1 MISDNMQQLLNNQYH
16 RELHSALQ
24 YFAMSSYFLEQDL
37 DGFANFFRVQAEE
50 EMDHAM
56 RQFDYI
62 HEVDGKVTHQAI
74 EAPKNDFDGLA
85 DVFDAALAQERDVTK
100 HIHEIVKAAL
110 EESDFATHN
119 FFQWF
124 VQEQVEEE
132 STMRSI
138 IAKLKLIDGNTSAL
152 YLMNEEMNQRQAGE
166 E

>member
-1 MISDNMQQLLNNQYH
+1 MISDNMQALLNAQYH
-16 RELHSALQ
+16 RELHSAMQ
-24 YFAMSSYFLEQDL
+24 YFAMSSWFLQEDL

-62 HEVDGKVTHQAI
+62 HEIDGKVTHEGIGAV
-74 EAPKNDFDGLA
+74 ENDFKDLQS
-85 DVFDAALAQERDVTK
+85 VFHAALEQEKDVTK
-100 HIHEIVKAAL
+100 HIHEIVRAAL
-110 EESDFATHN
+110 DESDFATHN

-132 STMRSI
+132 ATMRTI

-152 YLMNEEMNQRQAGE
+152 YLMNEELNQRQAE
-166 E
+166 AE